1 MDAIGQINSYW
12 SSASGA
18 VRVGIV
24 VAGCL
29 VFFVALKLGGFI
41 LKILLGLVGLVLIG
55 GAVCW
60 FLTRQ

>member
-12 SSASGA
+12 ASASGV
-18 VRVGIV
+18 VRVAII

-29 VFFVALKLGGFI
+29 VLFVALKLGGFI
-41 LKILLGLVGLVLIG
+41 VKIVLGLLGLVLIG

-60 FLTRQ
+60 FLTRH